1 MMVMKEKKVT
11 LNGENEK
18 LEDLLPELNNEELVW
33 AREPRQTA
41 WVYNKL
47 KFGIGYVWVDN
58 ENGFSMQV
66 VDNGFRLLSIVNHEW
81 PRKTVAYLE
90 ATLYSISHNLDID
103 NAIVIPYNENPE
115 SQNETEKNGI
125 IEVDGTV
132 LEVA

>member
-1 MMVMKEKKVT
+1 MKENKEI
-11 LNGENEK
+11 LNGENVK
-18 LEDLLPELNNEELVW
+18 VEDLLPELNNEELDW

-47 KFGIGYVWVDN
+47 KFGLGYVWVDN

-81 PRKTVAYLE
+81 PRKTIAYLE
-90 ATLYSISHNLDID
+90 ATLDSISHNLDID
-103 NAIVIPYNENPE
+103 NAIVIPYNEYPE
-115 SQNETEKNGI
+115 SQNETENNGI

>member
-1 MMVMKEKKVT
+1 MKENKEI

-18 LEDLLPELNNEELVW
+18 LEDLLPELNNEELDW
-33 AREPRQTA
+33 ARGPRQTA

-47 KFGIGYVWVDN
+47 KFGLGYVWVDN

-81 PRKTVAYLE
+81 PKKTVAYLE

-115 SQNETEKNGI
+115 SQNETENNGI

>member
-1 MMVMKEKKVT
+1 MKEKKVT

-103 NAIVIPYNENPE
+103 NAIVIPYNEDPE
-115 SQNETEKNGI
+115 SQNETENNGI

>member
-1 MMVMKEKKVT
+1 MKENKEI
-11 LNGENEK
+11 LNGKNVK
-18 LEDLLPELNNEELVW
+18 VEDLLPELNNEELDW

-47 KFGIGYVWVDN
+47 KFGLGYVWVDN

-66 VDNGFRLLSIVNHEW
+66 VDNGFRLLSLVNHEW
-81 PRKTVAYLE
+81 PKKTVAYLE
-90 ATLYSISHNLDID
+90 ATLSSISHNLDID

-115 SQNETEKNGI
+115 SPNETEKNGI

>member
-1 MMVMKEKKVT
+1 MTENKEI
-11 LNGENEK
+11 LNGENVK
-18 LEDLLPELNNEELVW
+18 VEDLLPELNNEELDW

-47 KFGIGYVWVDN
+47 KFGLGYVWVDN

-81 PRKTVAYLE
+81 PRKTIAYLE
-90 ATLYSISHNLDID
+90 ATLDSISHNLDID
-103 NAIVIPYNENPE
+103 NAIVIPYNEYPE
-115 SQNETEKNGI
+115 SQNETENNGI
-125 IEVDGTV
+125 IEVDGTI

>member
-1 MMVMKEKKVT
+1 MKEKKVT

-81 PRKTVAYLE
+81 PKKTVAYLE
-90 ATLYSISHNLDID
+90 ATLSSISHNLDID

-115 SQNETEKNGI
+115 SPNETEKNGI